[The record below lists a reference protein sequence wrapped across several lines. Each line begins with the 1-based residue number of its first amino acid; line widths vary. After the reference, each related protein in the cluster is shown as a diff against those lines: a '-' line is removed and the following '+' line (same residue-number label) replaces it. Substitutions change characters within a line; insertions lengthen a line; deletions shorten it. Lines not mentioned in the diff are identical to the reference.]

1 MIPKLLFKVT
11 ATLTASTLIAS
22 TALADAED
30 SINMSAR
37 YMLQTDSNLFRIASN
52 LSPQTALGTSTK
64 SDTIDITSVGLSWN
78 KSYSLQKFQLTTS
91 IVDSRYK
98 NFDYLNFDAL
108 NYSAAWNWSVTPRV
122 RGVLS
127 ADRKQA
133 LNNTIQFVSVAER
146 NVRTDTA
153 LRFNTDVD
161 LGAAV
166 HLIGGVDQ
174 ARSTNELSVSQ
185 EGDSS
190 VRSASLGLRYVFP
203 SGNFVSYRM
212 RQGNGDYYNRAQN
225 TVSAI
230 PNSFDETE
238 HEFRAAWALTG
249 KTALTARL
257 AHFKRNHTGLAQRD
271 YSGPTGDISL
281 NWDVTSKIDLT
292 AVIARTLSAY
302 QTDSSSFIAGNRF
315 TLSPVWR
322 TTAHTSLRFNYDYLT
337 QSYRG
342 ALPGSALP
350 GNRQDTTRSSQ
361 LALDWSPRQS
371 ILLTLALQN
380 QKRSSNVADSDF
392 KSNGASVSAQLNF

>member
-1 MIPKLLFKVT
+1 MTSKLLFKVT
-11 ATLTASTLIAS
+11 AASTLSILGIS
-22 TALADAED
+22 TAFADAED
-30 SINMSAR
+30 SLNMSAR
-37 YMLQTDSNLFRIASN
+37 YMLQTDSNLFRISSN
-52 LSPQTALGTSTK
+52 LSPQAALGTSTK
-64 SDTIDITSVGLSWN
+64 SDTIGITSLGLSWN

-91 IVDSRYK
+91 LVDSRYK

-108 NYSAAWNWSVTPRV
+108 NYAAAWNWSFTPRV

-133 LNNTIQFVSVAER
+133 LNNAIQFVNVRER

-153 LRFNTDVD
+153 LRFNADAE

-166 HLIGGVDQ
+166 HLIGGIDQ

-225 TVSAI
+225 LISAI

-238 HEFRAAWALTG
+238 HELRAAWTLTG

-257 AHFKRNHTGLAQRD
+257 AHLKRSHAGLVQRD

-281 NWDVTSKIDLT
+281 NWDITSKIDLT
-292 AVIARTLSAY
+292 AVVARTLSAY
-302 QTDSSSFIAGNRF
+302 QTDSSSYIVGNRF

-322 TTAHTSLRFNYDYLT
+322 TTTHTSLRFNYDYLT
-337 QSYRG
+337 QGYRG

-350 GNRQDTTRSSQ
+350 ANRQDTTRSSQ
-361 LALDWSPRQS
+361 IALDWSPRQS

-380 QKRSSNVADSDF
+380 QKRTSNAADSDF